1 MKRFFIFIA
10 LVLALVNSS
19 YAQEDVTKFMGI
31 PVDGSKT
38 EVVSQLINKGF
49 EYDESQDNWTRL
61 TGFFNGVNS
70 NIYVCTNKPTKRA

>member
-10 LVLALVNSS
+10 LTLALVNIS
-19 YAQEDVTKFMGI
+19 YAQSDVTKFMGI

-49 EYDESQDNWTRL
+49 EYDESQDN
-61 TGFFNGVNS
+61 
-70 NIYVCTNKPTKRA
+70 